1 MSSAGSSSNAS
12 VAPPAPG
19 LRVLVL
25 VQRPESWANVED
37 VVACLRGQPGLHV
50 DVLAL
55 PYDHSQ
61 ADRRTESAQSLHAL
75 LVKQGVPATCWFPG
89 MPPPSRGAYQVAVF
103 TAPYDRERPPSFHF
117 REVARRVHRTVYIPY
132 GLAVGAGTRNL
143 RFQFGQPTQ
152 RHADLVVA
160 RSGLEK
166 ALYERYCP
174 TGSRHVV
181 VLGSPRLDRLA
192 NLGEFPVDAN
202 LVRQVGGRTAILWN
216 SHFSFPI
223 KYSDGM
229 EYSTFDRMAG
239 DILRFAASTPSIA
252 LVWRP
257 HPRLFREI
265 LEAGLLTSG
274 QVEAMRKEL
283 AAAGVIID
291 DRPDHRHAFAVASA
305 LMTDLGSFLVEFL
318 ATGRP
323 MLYLE
328 NLAGEGPNEEGLRI
342 IQGCETAANGAQ
354 AIEFMTRVMNG
365 VDASAVPREN
375 ARRIV
380 LPHLGEGAARRVAE
394 AIQGIGSGVAVTPGL
409 GPATDLLLSRLD
421 GIAEAKRRREPWV
434 RRIRRWVGDIRAR
447 LAQAIKESR
456 LLMRWMGG
464 RG

>member
-1 MSSAGSSSNAS
+1 MSSVGSSSSS
-12 VAPPAPG
+12 VLAPPTQG

-37 VVACLRGQPGLHV
+37 VVACLREQPGMHV

-61 ADRRTESAQSLHAL
+61 ANRRAESARSLYAL
-75 LVKQGVPATCWFPG
+75 LAQQGVPATCWIPG
-89 MPPPSRGAYQVAVF
+89 MPPPSPGAYHVAVF

-117 REVARRVHRTVYIPY
+117 HEVARRVHRTVYIPY
-132 GLAVGAGTRNL
+132 GLSVGAGTRNL

-152 RHADLVVA
+152 RKADLVVA

-166 ALYERYCP
+166 SLYERHCP
-174 TGSRHVV
+174 AGSRHVR
-181 VLGSPRLDRLA
+181 VLGSPRLDRLK
-192 NLGEFPVDAN
+192 NLGDFPVDAD
-202 LVRQVGGRTAILWN
+202 LKRQIRGRTTILWN
-216 SHFSFPI
+216 SHFSFPA

-239 DILRFAASTPSIA
+239 DILRFAARTPSLA
-252 LVWRP
+252 LIWRP

-265 LEAGLLTSG
+265 LDEGLLSAG
-274 QVEAMRKEL
+274 QIEEL
-283 AAAGVIID
+283 KQELSAAGVIFD

-328 NLAGEGPNEEGLRI
+328 SHTGEGPNEEGLQI
-342 IQGCETAANGAQ
+342 IQGCEKAANGAQ
-354 AIEFMTRVMNG
+354 AIEFMARIMQG
-365 VDASAVPREN
+365 VDASAVPRER
-375 ARRIV
+375 ARHTV
-380 LPHLGEGAARRVAE
+380 LPFLGEGAARRVAE
-394 AIQGIGSGVAVTPGL
+394 AIQDLVAESAGAPDL
-409 GPATDLLLSRLD
+409 GPTTDRLLSRLD
-421 GIAEAKRRREPWV
+421 EIADAKRRRGPFA
-434 RRIRRWVGDIRAR
+434 RRVRRWVGDARAHIT
-447 LAQAIKESR
+447 QAIKESR

-464 RG
+464 RD